1 MEATKHPIPK
11 SALLQSIASSYNS
24 EIHRCGAS
32 EQWRMQHSAVQ
43 CSAADRSIAAS
54 NITRDELVSAIHT
67 SRVHNTSRWGT
78 QTRALYRQNA
88 MQSLLGVV
96 E

>member
-32 EQWRMQHSAVQ
+32 EQWRMQHSTAQCSAVQ
-43 CSAADRSIAAS
+43 CSRSVAACVKHHPR
-54 NITRDELVSAIHT
+54 RVT
-67 SRVHNTSRWGT
+67 S
-78 QTRALYRQNA
+78 
-88 MQSLLGVV
+88 
-96 E
+96 

>member
-32 EQWRMQHSAVQ
+32 EQWRMQHSTAQCSAVQ
-43 CSAADRSIAAS
+43 CSAADRSQRVS
-54 NITRDELVSAIHT
+54 NITRDELRVSQRDPHVTCSQHIEMGDA
-67 SRVHNTSRWGT
+67 NTRT
-78 QTRALYRQNA
+78 
-88 MQSLLGVV
+88 V
-96 E
+96 